1 MRKHIAILFI
11 WMSLINIITVLAQE
25 NLTASQFWPLKDET
39 NRWVYYFPSNSVNIL
54 FPKPGWDTSSVYIDL
69 VPYYE
74 SSSLN
79 PFHINLP
86 PMYGKPLIYIEDY
99 KFDIILS
106 FQGRTIANF
115 AVAVG
120 DSFYTY
126 DPIDLYVKCIS
137 RDTTVTVRAGTFEY
151 CMAFDNG
158 AIWAPGIGPVNELEM
173 CRVNGKEYFPTIV
186 HESATSFSLDSPNM
200 VELMPNFPNPFNSQ
214 TAIQFK
220 TTVSAYLKI
229 YITDVLGRHIRDLA
243 NAQFPAGQHR
253 IIWDG
258 TDDRGRSAPSGI
270 YLIHLQGESRHK
282 TVKCLLT
289 R

>member
-1 MRKHIAILFI
+1 MRKHIAIISILLF
-11 WMSLINIITVLAQE
+11 LLNIITVLAQG
-25 NLTASQFWPLKDET
+25 NLTASQFWPLKDGT
-39 NRWVYYFPSNSVNIL
+39 NRWVYYFPETSVAIL
-54 FPKPGWDTSSVYIDL
+54 FPKPSWDSSMVYIVL

-86 PMYGKPLIYIEDY
+86 PPYGQLLIGITDY
-99 KFDIILS
+99 KIEAYSIYY
-106 FQGRTIANF
+106 RTIANF
-115 AVAVG
+115 ATAVG
-120 DSFYTY
+120 DSFYTN

-137 RDTTVTVRAGTFEY
+137 RDTTVTVMAGTFEH

-173 CRVNGKEYFPTIV
+173 CRVNGKEYFPTPV
-186 HESATSFSLDSPNM
+186 YEAAQRNSLGSPLTI
-200 VELMPNFPNPFNSQ
+200 ELMPNFPNPFNSQ

-220 TTVSAYLKI
+220 TIAIAYLNI
-229 YITDVLGRHIRDLA
+229 YVTDVLGRRIRDLA
-243 NAQFPAGQHR
+243 NAQFPAGKHR
-253 IIWDG
+253 IDWDG

-282 TVKCLLT
+282 TIKCLLT